1 MKLAVRDVFNL
12 LPVLGGGKLFT
23 LRQTLHIYLISTNVL
38 ILDFSHSG
46 SAYAANHACIDVKLD
61 VISCKTMSSDF
72 R

>member
-12 LPVLGGGKLFT
+12 LPVLGEGKLFT

-46 SAYAANHACIDVKLD
+46 FAYGANHACIDVKLD
-61 VISCKTMSSDF
+61 VISCTTVSSDF

>member
-38 ILDFSHSG
+38 ILDFSHCG
-46 SAYAANHACIDVKLD
+46 FAYGANHACIDVKLD
-61 VISCKTMSSDF
+61 VISCTTVSSDF

>member
-46 SAYAANHACIDVKLD
+46 FAYGANRVCIDVKLD
-61 VISCKTMSSDF
+61 VISCTTVSSDL